1 MSHREAG
8 PEDAPAVVLLHAF
21 PLSAAMWQPQLDALS
36 DRWRLI
42 APELSFPEPSM
53 DAAADEV
60 ARLLDELGLDQ
71 IVLGGLSMGGYVTM
85 AFWRRHRARVRAIVL
100 ADTRAGADT
109 DEVRDR
115 RTRQQEQVSG
125 GDPSAVVDAMVEG
138 LPGASTKR
146 HRPEGMAEIRRLMEE
161 ATAEKITVAL
171 EAMKRRPDSTP
182 DLATMDVP
190 ALVVVGEEDALS
202 PLDVAQAM
210 CEGLPRAR
218 LARIPQAGHLSSL
231 EDRDA
236 FNAELRAFLEGV
248 T

>member
-42 APELSFPEPSM
+42 APDLSFPEPSV

-60 ARLLDELGLDQ
+60 ARLLDELAVGQ
-71 IVLGGLSMGGYVTM
+71 VVIGGLSMGGYVAM
-85 AFWRRHRARVRAIVL
+85 AFWRRHRERVRAIVL
-100 ADTRAGADT
+100 ADTRATADT
-109 DEVRDR
+109 DEVLDR
-115 RTRQQEQVSG
+115 RTRQQEQVAG
-125 GDPSAVVDAMVEG
+125 GDPSPVIEAMAEG
-138 LPGASTKR
+138 LPGPYTKE
-146 HRPEGMAEIRRLMEE
+146 HRPEVMAEIRRLMGD
-161 ATAEKITVAL
+161 ATAEGISVAL

-182 DLATMDVP
+182 DLATIDVP

-202 PLDVAQAM
+202 PLDVAQAVS
-210 CEGLPRAR
+210 EALPRAR

-231 EDRDA
+231 EDPQA

-248 T
+248 A